1 MPTTTK
7 RPRVNLVLASRLEA
21 LLATYDIGD
30 ELHVDAL
37 RQTLRTCE
45 KRLRPLMRRYVKR
58 RVLEVLDDSTYLV
71 VKPLYVV

>member
-7 RPRVNLVLASRLEA
+7 RPRVEFALTSRLA
-21 LLATYDIGD
+21 TQLATYDIGD
-30 ELHVDAL
+30 ELRIDVL
-37 RQTLRTCE
+37 RQTLRTSE

-71 VKPLYVV
+71 VKPLYAV